1 MAKCPVC
8 NARKGKRVC
17 QRVSGDMVCSLCC
30 GTTRAPDGCGGCRF
44 YQAPKRDY
52 NAIKR
57 YASAD
62 MDRNAAL
69 QSISLDIERALRE
82 YDNILENTL
91 RDEEAI
97 TIYELLLDRYHFG
110 DETLR
115 ESSGTEIDGAGF
127 INAVL
132 KKRENLNMET
142 CVKVLAVLRHVA
154 KRRTKTGREYMRVV
168 HEFT

>member
-8 NARKGKRVC
+8 DARKGKRVC

-30 GTTRAPDGCGGCRF
+30 GTTREADGCGGCRF
-44 YQAPKRDY
+44 YQPPKRDY
-52 NAIKR
+52 NAIAR
-57 YASAD
+57 YASAE
-62 MDRNAAL
+62 MDRNAGL
-69 QSISLDIERALRE
+69 QAISLDIERALGE
-82 YDNILENTL
+82 YDKILENTL

-132 KKRENLNMET
+132 QKSGHKNTET
-142 CVKVLAVLRHVA
+142 LVKVLAVLRHVA
-154 KRRTKTGREYMRVV
+154 KRRTKIGREYMQVV
-168 HEFT
+168 HDFT